1 MTEDFNRVSL
11 DSDVTTKLETLEKNT
26 GLTPNYLA
34 RIGLCYSLNEPRP
47 PNPAEYDTDGQ
58 TINRYTLLGEHDSL
72 YMALVRKRMHNDG
85 RDPETELYDYF
96 LGHLNRGVD
105 RLSGRVTSLSDF
117 NDLIPED
124 LKATA
129 NKG

>member
-11 DSDVTTKLETLEKNT
+11 DSDVTNQLETLKRNT

-58 TINRYTLLGEHDSL
+58 TINRYTLLGEHDAL
-72 YMALVRKRMHNDG
+72 YMALVRKRMLNED
-85 RDPETELYDYF
+85 RDPDEGLYDYF
-96 LGHLNRGVD
+96 LAHLNRGVD
-105 RLSGRVTSLSDF
+105 RLSGRVTDLSDF
-117 NDLIPED
+117 HDLIPED
-124 LKATA
+124 LKAA
-129 NKG
+129 DA

>member
-11 DSDVTTKLETLEKNT
+11 DSDVTNKLDLLKQHT

-72 YMALVRKRMHNDG
+72 YMALVRKRMLNDG
-85 RDPETELYDYF
+85 RDPDAELYDYF

-105 RLSGRVTSLSDF
+105 HLAGRVSDLDDF
-117 NDLIPED
+117 HDLIPEE
-124 LKATA
+124 LKDAA
-129 NKG
+129 DK